1 MKLYVVATIKQKP
14 RVIEIHC
21 GVNDLKARIDRIR
34 IADSILGSVYQC
46 KTGKNN
52 VTLSG
57 ILPPKWWFIGE
68 LDQNLKTG
76 EERAMDVVSLITGK
90 VNWMLAIFL

>member
-1 MKLYVVATIKQKP
+1 M
-14 RVIEIHC
+14 IEIHC
-21 GVNDLKARIDRIR
+21 GVNDLKTRIDRIR

-52 VTLSG
+52 VTVSG
-57 ILPPKWWFIGE
+57 ILAPKWWFIGE
-68 LDQNLKTG
+68 LGQNLKTG